1 MKDKGQD
8 ELKENVMREIRNERL
23 EMKFKM
29 TKKLSN
35 VIRYNWEDM
44 ISTNKKDMKGK
55 PQNI

>member
-8 ELKENVMREIRNERL
+8 ELKENVMREIRNEI
-23 EMKFKM
+23 KNN
-29 TKKLSN
+29 KKLSN
-35 VIRYNWEDM
+35 VIRYNWEAM